1 MPNPTYQLDKAG
13 ATVDSLLDLI
23 GNDALTTT
31 AQTLTGAINELDGDM
46 GTMMPKSGGNFTGA
60 ITVNNDAVLTQSDLA
75 PQAIT
80 LTENTTTVNNIG
92 VATKVYKVGKLVI
105 GTVYCQIKA
114 NVADGQDLIS
124 GLPAPYAS
132 GTYYF
137 PMASNVGNFGYR
149 AKITSDGKIQTVGA
163 YATTQGWYVGNFVY
177 ISAT

>member
-13 ATVDSLLDLI
+13 LTIDNLLDLI

-31 AQTLTGAINELDGDM
+31 AQTLTGAINELDSVADAA
-46 GTMMPKSGGNFTGA
+46 MPKSGGDFTGA
-60 ITVNNDAVLTQSDLA
+60 ITVNGDAVVMANDLV

-92 VATKVYKVGKLVI
+92 AATKAYKIGRLVI
-105 GTVYCQIKA
+105 GTIYCQIKA

-124 GLPAPYAS
+124 GLPAAYNN
-132 GTYYF
+132 GIYYF
-137 PMASNVGNFGYR
+137 PLNTNTANYGYR
-149 AKITSDGKIQTVGA
+149 ARLSSDGKIQTVGA
-163 YATTQGWYVGNFVY
+163 FASTQSWYVGNFIY

>member
-1 MPNPTYQLDKAG
+1 MPNPNVTYQLSEAG

-31 AQTLTGAINELDGDM
+31 AQTLTGAINELDTDK
-46 GTMMPKSGGNFTGA
+46 MPKSGGDFTGA
-60 ITVNNDAVLTQSDLA
+60 ISVNNSAVLTQSDLA

-80 LTENTTTVNNIG
+80 LSENTTTVNNIG
-92 VATKVYKVGKLVI
+92 TATKAYKVGKLVI

-163 YATTQGWYVGNFVY
+163 YATTQGWYVGNFIY
-177 ISAT
+177 ISAS